1 MPDIISVIIALVL
14 VIVAAV
20 HDLREFRIPN
30 RLIVAGIVAGVSVI
44 VIRAFTGEYIGNYI
58 LGTLVGLAGM
68 IFLYIIRAVGA
79 GDVKLLAVIGMLTG
93 LDFVLQLMAV
103 SLITGLFTGIV
114 ELFLKKTRE
123 VSMGRNNICV
133 IYDSDENYAKRLM
146 SVINDDNDI
155 PYNAQVFTKEHELD
169 KYLQEKEADM
179 LMICEGA
186 YGYNAYRTGN
196 KTVVLCEE
204 EREADEINSREEK
217 GLVGICKYQPS
228 YQLLQSVMRY
238 EKKDRVQKRG
248 SLKVTGVY
256 GFNNTARMMLSL
268 AVARLMSEHGNTLF
282 INFETFYGFKGI
294 LKGEE
299 NENLSDA
306 LYAFRQNHNQ
316 FHKNIVNAISHYERL
331 DYIPDASCAED
342 IDDIKP
348 EEMGTFIQAIG
359 RELGYSNIVI
369 DIGDGIR
376 MPWNMM
382 DCCDEIYMCETGN
395 YIENMRLKNFE
406 KYLLEQGMDNIAATF
421 KNIHVN
427 EDENIN
433 NDDIWG
439 RLPFCSFYEELC
451 RTAGIEEM

>member
-1 MPDIISVIIALVL
+1 
-14 VIVAAV
+14 
-20 HDLREFRIPN
+20 
-30 RLIVAGIVAGVSVI
+30 
-44 VIRAFTGEYIGNYI
+44 
-58 LGTLVGLAGM
+58 
-68 IFLYIIRAVGA
+68 
-79 GDVKLLAVIGMLTG
+79 
-93 LDFVLQLMAV
+93 
-103 SLITGLFTGIV
+103 
-114 ELFLKKTRE
+114 
-123 VSMGRNNICV
+123 MGRNNICV

-186 YGYNAYRTGN
+186 YGYNAYRTGT

-238 EKKDRVQKRG
+238 EKKDRAQKSG
-248 SLKVTGVY
+248 SLKVTGIY

-294 LKGEE
+294 LKDEE

-348 EEMGTFIQAIG
+348 EEIGTFIQAIG

-382 DCCDEIYMCETGN
+382 DCCDEIYICETGN
-395 YIENMRLKNFE
+395 YIENMRFKNFE
-406 KYLLEQGMDNIAATF
+406 KYLLEQGLDNIAATF
-421 KNIHVN
+421 KKIHVN

-451 RTAGIEEM
+451 RTAGIEEI

>member
-1 MPDIISVIIALVL
+1 
-14 VIVAAV
+14 
-20 HDLREFRIPN
+20 
-30 RLIVAGIVAGVSVI
+30 
-44 VIRAFTGEYIGNYI
+44 
-58 LGTLVGLAGM
+58 
-68 IFLYIIRAVGA
+68 
-79 GDVKLLAVIGMLTG
+79 
-93 LDFVLQLMAV
+93 
-103 SLITGLFTGIV
+103 
-114 ELFLKKTRE
+114 
-123 VSMGRNNICV
+123 
-133 IYDSDENYAKRLM
+133 
-146 SVINDDNDI
+146 
-155 PYNAQVFTKEHELD
+155 
-169 KYLQEKEADM
+169 
-179 LMICEGA
+179 MICEGA

-268 AVARLMSEHGNTLF
+268 AVARLMSEHGKTLF

-395 YIENMRLKNFE
+395 YIENMRLKSFE
-406 KYLLEQGMDNIAATF
+406 K
-421 KNIHVN
+421 
-427 EDENIN
+427 
-433 NDDIWG
+433 
-439 RLPFCSFYEELC
+439 
-451 RTAGIEEM
+451 